1 MSNNAAV
8 GRNTN
13 CLIFFGCGLHNIML
27 CKFDR
32 RYLGRPAPKKL
43 NVKCYL
49 IFFLHFFK
57 YNNTCYFPEMVDIT
71 LRYVNRTYV
80 RITPVIY

>member
-8 GRNTN
+8 GKNTN
-13 CLIFFGCGLHNIML
+13 CLIFCGGGLHNIIL
-27 CKFDR
+27 CKFGR
-32 RYLGRPAPKKL
+32 RDHGSTAPKKL

-57 YNNTCYFPEMVDIT
+57 NNNTCYFPEMVDIT
-71 LRYVNRTYV
+71 PRYVNQTYV
-80 RITPVIY
+80 R